1 MSRTRKIQVKWRY
14 ILIGI
19 LVFLLMMIPFP
30 IHDVTGTTT
39 KYVAVLWSF
48 RRDKV
53 VLEQDVGGVDDHVK
67 YRIVYRAGFLCSRMQ
82 SKITKYVMHSGD

>member
-30 IHDVTGTTT
+30 IHDTTGTTT

-53 VLEQDVGGVDDHVK
+53 VLEQDVDGEFNHVK
-67 YRIVYRAGFLCSRMQ
+67 YHIVYRGRIFVFPYAIEDD
-82 SKITKYVMHSGD
+82 KIHDAQW

>member
-1 MSRTRKIQVKWRY
+1 MNQTRKIQVKWRY

-30 IHDVTGTTT
+30 VHDATGTTV

-53 VLEQDVGGVDDHVK
+53 VLEEDVGGEWNHVK
-67 YRIVYRAGFLCSRMQ
+67 YRIVYRGRIFVFPYAIEDDEIRYAQ
-82 SKITKYVMHSGD
+82 W

>member
-48 RRDKV
+48 RRGKV

-67 YRIVYRAGFLCSRMQ
+67 YRIVYRGRIFVFPYAIEDDEIRYAQ
-82 SKITKYVMHSGD
+82 W

>member
-1 MSRTRKIQVKWRY
+1 MSRTRRIQVKWQY

-30 IHDVTGTTT
+30 IHDAFGTTT

-53 VLEQDVGGVDDHVK
+53 VLEQDIGGESNHVK
-67 YRIVYRAGFLCSRMQ
+67 YYIVYRGRIFVFPYAIEDDEIHYAQ
-82 SKITKYVMHSGD
+82 W

>member
-1 MSRTRKIQVKWRY
+1 MSRTRKMQVKWRC

-19 LVFLLMMIPFP
+19 LVFLLMMFPFP
-30 IHDVTGTTT
+30 THDATGTTT

-53 VLEQDVGGVDDHVK
+53 VLEEEDFNHVK
-67 YRIVYRAGFLCSRMQ
+67 YYIVYRGRIFVFPYAIEDDEIHDAQ
-82 SKITKYVMHSGD
+82 W

>member
-1 MSRTRKIQVKWRY
+1 MSRARKNKGRCRY
-14 ILIGI
+14 VLLGI

-30 IHDVTGTTT
+30 IQDTTGTTT

-53 VLEQDVGGVDDHVK
+53 VLEQDVGGEFNHVK
-67 YRIVYRAGFLCSRMQ
+67 YYIVYRGRILVFPYAIADKDEVRYAQ
-82 SKITKYVMHSGD
+82 W